1 MHTVENPR
9 GGGSLGVGVQGFLG
23 KVLTTIAFKYSRA
36 FMGKIRQLPG
46 AFSDRIL
53 ERTELSET
61 PNLENVEIDKNRKM
75 FLCAPHKV
83 YDQNKKFHSKQFF
96 LINSFLKLNVQFN
109 IFVPI
114 II

>member
-83 YDQNKKFHSKQFF
+83 YDQNKK
-96 LINSFLKLNVQFN
+96 
-109 IFVPI
+109 
-114 II
+114 